1 MLPGLSPHEMGELAD
16 ARMTMS
22 HWIAEPL
29 SKVTYEGL
37 TPNPRKRRAF
47 AMRPFMGGHS
57 VGFTVP

>member
-37 TPNPRKRRAF
+37 TPNPR
-47 AMRPFMGGHS
+47 
-57 VGFTVP
+57 